1 MCMNHTNKIECRQNK
16 NNKTATT
23 ISPLEWAK
31 ENLEFELSF
40 SSSLSLT
47 RSLSVFE
54 FSYDFF
60 SWSQYARTH
69 SVATHSHQ
77 AAYMHRYTTCRW
89 IHTSHQVAAVCFFV
103 HSFFCGPF
111 VYAVFVFRRAWIDW
125 NSYRYSQFQQNT
137 CTELLFYQVTLHVQF
152 HRIDSWNISHEKFFI
167 NIFDFHGDYSGLFLK
182 MWTIFFC

>member
-40 SSSLSLT
+40 STSLSIYLSH
-47 RSLSVFE
+47 SLRVCLWVFVR
-54 FSYDFF
+54 FF
-60 SWSQYARTH
+60 SCSQYTRTH
-69 SVATHSHQ
+69 SVATHSHR

-89 IHTSHQVAAVCFFV
+89 IHTSHQVAALCFFF

-152 HRIDSWNISHEKFFI
+152 HRIDS
-167 NIFDFHGDYSGLFLK
+167 
-182 MWTIFFC
+182 